1 MSSLRAKYPIT
12 IIDVRSEQE
21 YYEGH
26 IDGAINI
33 PLSNIKKQIINF
45 VKDKDATIVVYCSA
59 GIRSRKAQEILNLQG
74 YNNVYNLV

>member
-1 MSSLRAKYPIT
+1 MKKYQIT

-33 PLSNIKKQIINF
+33 PLSNIKNKINNYI
-45 VKDKDATIVVYCSA
+45 KDKNAIIVVYCSA
-59 GIRSRKAQEILNLQG
+59 GIRSRKAQEILSIQG
-74 YNNVYNLV
+74 YSNVYNLI

>member
-1 MSSLRAKYPIT
+1 MISLRTKYPIT

-33 PLSNIKKQIINF
+33 PLSNIKKQIINV
-45 VKDKDATIVVYCSA
+45 VKDKDAIIVVYCSA
-59 GIRSRKAQEILNLQG
+59 GIRSRKAQEILSLQG
-74 YNNVYNLV
+74 YSNVYNLI